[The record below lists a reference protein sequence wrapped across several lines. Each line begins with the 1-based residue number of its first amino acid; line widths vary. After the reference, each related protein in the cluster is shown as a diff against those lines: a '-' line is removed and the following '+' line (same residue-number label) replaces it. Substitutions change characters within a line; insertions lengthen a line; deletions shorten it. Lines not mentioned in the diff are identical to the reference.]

1 MTNREIAREFCE
13 GAFKKTFNLSNE
25 RTEAYVEVIAELLD
39 FAVENAKQDT
49 Q

>member
-13 GAFKKTFNLSNE
+13 GAFKKTFNLSDE
-25 RTEAYVEVIAELLD
+25 RAEAYVEVIVELLN